1 MHVICTTAVVSKVV
15 WPTRDICTASLQK
28 ASSGPLVVP
37 SWVTQNSTRV
47 VVPTPT
53 PRTDNGSLSSRKWVL
68 STIPSPL
75 APEPHEGFTW
85 VEALSPAGVAAF
97 HL

>member
-1 MHVICTTAVVSKVV
+1 MHVIWTPAVVSKVV

-37 SWVTQNSTRV
+37 SWVTQNSTRI

-53 PRTDNGSLSSRKWVL
+53 PGTDNGSLSSRKWVL
-68 STIPSPL
+68 STIPSPV
-75 APEPHEGFTW
+75 APEPHQGFTR
-85 VEALSPAGVAAF
+85 VEALSHAVAPAVP
-97 HL
+97 L